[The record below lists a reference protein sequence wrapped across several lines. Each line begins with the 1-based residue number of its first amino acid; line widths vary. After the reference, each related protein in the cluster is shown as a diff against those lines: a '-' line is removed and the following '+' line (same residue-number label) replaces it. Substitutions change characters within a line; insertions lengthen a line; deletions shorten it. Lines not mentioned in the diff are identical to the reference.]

1 MFHGKDI
8 LVFSPIII
16 LESGYLPW
24 QICFDWLIIR
34 ATCGRASLA
43 LGFTMCTAV
52 HVVTSYDWFRL
63 SKVRV
68 CLRGRLVRGKRVY
81 IYSVSLN
88 IDVNTSVALLINQVN
103 YLQYICHKYIY
114 CWQKWFD
121 TLSHRRYLGMIEPM
135 SKIGYFRQRFKS

>member
-1 MFHGKDI
+1 
-8 LVFSPIII
+8 
-16 LESGYLPW
+16 
-24 QICFDWLIIR
+24 
-34 ATCGRASLA
+34 
-43 LGFTMCTAV
+43 MCTAV
-52 HVVTSYDWFRL
+52 HVVTSYDWFQL

-114 CWQKWFD
+114 IIYI
-121 TLSHRRYLGMIEPM
+121 LEPNVL
-135 SKIGYFRQRFKS
+135 YC